1 MKKIIYTIIL
11 IVIFQFTSACGY
23 KPIFENKDFNVK
35 IVKHYIEGNKELG
48 ETILA
53 RLNDL
58 LPIKDNAKDNAKE
71 VNIFI
76 KTKKDKS
83 VTNKSLTGKATE
95 YKITLK
101 AEIKITDSM
110 SNEILLKKNNI
121 SLSQKY
127 KVQDQASDTDR
138 LENNAISNLVGKMN
152 RKLIIKILQVGRI

>member
-23 KPIFENKDFNVK
+23 KPIFANKDFNVK
-35 IVKHYIEGNKELG
+35 IVKHYIDGNQELG
-48 ETILA
+48 ATILA
-53 RLNDL
+53 GLNDL
-58 LPIKDNAKDNAKE
+58 LPIKDNAKE

-76 KTKKDKS
+76 KTNKDKLI
-83 VTNKSLTGKATE
+83 TNKSPTGKATE

-101 AEIKITDSM
+101 IEIKITDSI

-121 SLSQKY
+121 ILSQKY

-138 LENNAISNLVGKMN
+138 LENNAISNLVNKMN
-152 RKLIIKILQVGRI
+152 RKLIVKILQAGRI